1 MFINTRFRIRDEIT
15 STVGCGALLLPGSH
29 QRRKGGRKEERK
41 KGRGAGSIASPAE
54 IHLPVN
60 REIAVREEEEEKGT
74 FCTMPKWRIIS
85 GH

>member
-1 MFINTRFRIRDEIT
+1 MWRAAPSRLT
-15 STVGCGALLLPGSH
+15 SAPEG
-29 QRRKGGRKEERK
+29 RKEGRKEERK